1 MAEQDTHKT
10 SPQTPVQTEATPQQ
24 GGAVPATQGVPETD
38 QGRGRQRND
47 RGKGRGP
54 RRSPRR
60 DDRPRSEYDQKMLS
74 VRRVARVMAG
84 GRRFSFSVALAIGD
98 RKGAVGVG
106 TGKAGDTALA
116 IEKAMRDAKSNLL
129 RVKLTKEMSLPHDVA
144 AKYAS
149 SSVALFPAK
158 GRGLVAG
165 SSVRTVLELAG
176 VKDVTAKILS
186 RSKNQLNN
194 ARAAIVA
201 LKKLSA

>member
-1 MAEQDTHKT
+1 M
-10 SPQTPVQTEATPQQ
+10 TEANTQLDTGVAVADGATPSQ
-24 GGAVPATQGVPETD
+24 GSAGDVSLSAALPKERRKD
-38 QGRGRQRND
+38 E
-47 RGKGRGP
+47 RGKGRGG

-60 DDRPRSEYDQKMLS
+60 EERPRSEFDQKMLS

-84 GRRFSFSVALAIGD
+84 GRRFNFSVALAIGD
-98 RKGAVGVG
+98 KKGAVGVG

-116 IEKAMRDAKSNLL
+116 IEKAMRNAKNNLIRL
-129 RVKLTKEMSLPHDVA
+129 KLTKEMSLPHDVA

-149 SSVALFPAK
+149 SSVAIYPAK

-194 ARAAIVA
+194 ARAAVEA
-201 LKKLSA
+201 LRKLSS